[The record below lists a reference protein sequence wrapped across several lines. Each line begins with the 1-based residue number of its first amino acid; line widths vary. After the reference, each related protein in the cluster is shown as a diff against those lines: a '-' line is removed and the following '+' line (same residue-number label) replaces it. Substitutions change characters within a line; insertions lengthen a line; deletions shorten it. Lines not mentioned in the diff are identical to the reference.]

1 MVRRMLRQVF
11 GTIFLTIAL
20 TLGGC
25 GLDTRADAAKGVAR
39 FLDAVRTGDRTAFEA
54 AIDRP
59 ALRSDLRDQLA
70 EVARANGL
78 DVEGGASD
86 FALDR
91 RITPE
96 AFKLVE
102 ARTGEVVPV
111 APTAAQVAVLMKVRD
126 RGHVC
131 LTNPGQAACVLSFTK
146 QKGAWRLTGMQ
157 AHEMKIELAPPPKAK
172 G

>member
-1 MVRRMLRQVF
+1 MVRCMFRRGSGAAAL
-11 GTIFLTIAL
+11 ILAL

-25 GLDTRADAAKGVAR
+25 SLDTRADAAKGVAR
-39 FLDAVRTGDRTAFEA
+39 FLDAVHRGDRKAFEA

-70 EVARANGL
+70 DLARANGL

-91 RITPE
+91 RINPE

-102 ARTGEVVPV
+102 ARTGAALPV

-126 RGHVC
+126 RSHVC
-131 LTNPGQAACVLSFTK
+131 LTAPGSAVCMLSFTRE
-146 QKGAWRLTGMQ
+146 KGGWKLTGMQ
-157 AHEMKIELAPPPKAK
+157 AHEMKIELAPAPARR
-172 G
+172 